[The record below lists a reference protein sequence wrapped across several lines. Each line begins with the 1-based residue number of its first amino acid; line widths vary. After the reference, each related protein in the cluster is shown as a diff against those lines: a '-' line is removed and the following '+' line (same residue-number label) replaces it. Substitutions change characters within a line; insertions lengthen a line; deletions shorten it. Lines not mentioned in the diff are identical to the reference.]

1 MSEKPSR
8 RLYIGNLSRRTSE
21 KDIRYEFEKFGRI
34 KDLVIKDYRFPF
46 GFCEFESRDDAKEAK
61 NHWHDK
67 LFDDKRLIVSFAQKG
82 ERTGSSGRSSEYRKT
97 RVYKG
102 KWRLSVENLSS
113 QVSWQDLKDAARK
126 FGRSVCFAKTW
137 TYRGENLGVVE
148 YADKQDFED
157 ALDHMQGMRLGG
169 RRLVVYQEGTQPESR
184 KRSRGRSFTRSRSAS
199 WTRSRQRGRYPR
211 RRTRDSSRT
220 RRRDNYSSRRSR
232 RDTSESRFS
241 EDRKRRRLKRE
252 CTREWSN
259 SRSRSTPAKKRRA
272 ESPLDK
278 VEAPPIGKDSPSPKS
293 GNSKLILNETD
304 EEMIKIK
311 DEKKETSS
319 VEERKFSEEERK
331 SSEREKKPRE
341 SKKNRKDTNKKGS
354 KRRREEREHSLSNDS
369 ASSPESRVRGRAL
382 RPE

>member
-1 MSEKPSR
+1 MAEKPSR

-46 GFCEFESRDDAKEAK
+46 GFCEFESRADAKEAK
-61 NHWHDK
+61 DHWHDK

-82 ERTGSSGRSSEYRKT
+82 ERTHSSGRSSEYRKT

-184 KRSRGRSFTRSRSAS
+184 KRSRSRSFTRSRSRSAS
-199 WTRSRQRGRYPR
+199 WARSRQRGRYPR
-211 RRTRDSSRT
+211 RRTRDTSRT
-220 RRRDNYSSRRSR
+220 RRRDNYSSRKSR
-232 RDTSESRFS
+232 RDTSESGFS
-241 EDRKRRRLKRE
+241 DDRKRRRLKRE
-252 CTREWSN
+252 STRKWSN
-259 SRSRSTPAKKRRA
+259 SRSRSRSTPAKKRRV
-272 ESPLDK
+272 ESPLDE
-278 VEAPPIGKDSPSPKS
+278 VDAQPIGKDSPPPESE
-293 GNSKLILNETD
+293 NSKLILKETD
-304 EEMIKIK
+304 KEMIESKV
-311 DEKKETSS
+311 DEKKETSI
-319 VEERKFSEEERK
+319 VERGK
-331 SSEREKKPRE
+331 SSERERKPRE
-341 SKKNRKDTNKKGS
+341 SKRNRRETNRKGS
-354 KRRREEREHSLSNDS
+354 KRRREEREHSSSFDS